1 MRPGIAV
8 RELPL
13 PISEGLTISEA
24 LNMDLDDPIF
34 RALYTYTKA
43 LSVALGF
50 RDLLTQLH
58 SERVRALS
66 VELGARCGLPTK
78 DMNALSIAASFH
90 DIGKIGIPDAILLK
104 PSKLDDAEWETMK
117 KHSEIGETIIA
128 ATELAGS
135 QQAALL
141 IRHHHEHFDG
151 KGYPDGLSGQDIPI
165 CSRIIAIVDSYDAMA
180 VTRAY
185 HSARTHPQVMTILRE
200 ETGSKHDPELMRA
213 YCELIEVSTLRA
225 PKT

>member
-1 MRPGIAV
+1 
-8 RELPL
+8 
-13 PISEGLTISEA
+13 
-24 LNMDLDDPIF
+24 MDLDDPIF
-34 RALYTYTKA
+34 HALYTYTKA

-50 RDLLTQLH
+50 RDLLTRLH

-66 VELGARCGLPTK
+66 MELGTSCGLPTK
-78 DMNALSIAASFH
+78 DMNALGIAASCH
-90 DIGKIGIPDAILLK
+90 DVGKIGIPDHILLK

-117 KHSEIGETIIA
+117 THSEIGETIIA

-151 KGYPDGLSGQDIPI
+151 KGYPEGLSGEDIPI
-165 CSRIIAIVDSYDAMA
+165 CSRVIAIADSYDAMA

-185 HSARTHPQVMTILRE
+185 HSARTHPQIMTILHE
-200 ETGSKHDPELMRA
+200 ETGRKNDPELMRVF
-213 YCELIEVSTLRA
+213 CKLIEVSKLKA